1 VGSFGGLCAVC
12 GVAAALETLGQGW
25 LEKGKIFLKQSFTLM
40 ILSSFVLSA
49 SLAGARAQGASQ
61 AVLTVEVVNETPSGT
76 PVTGDPVFVHIYDH
90 GQVLRTLEGRVGADG
105 KAVFENVPTGDKIAA
120 VPRSKHNNMMFSGNT
135 VALVAAKDAFSA
147 RISVF
152 DVSTDKSSLSIRMHH
167 LMIESTVD
175 TLVFTEFMQL
185 ANSSNMAVTSKEEE
199 GKDQGV
205 VLEIKLPKGFK
216 DLEAVSYFEEHALVV
231 TDEGFYDT
239 MAVPPG
245 EHQVS
250 FTYTLDITSKTM
262 DIVKGI
268 TLPTSKLV
276 VFAELGQAELLG
288 LGEAKNRA
296 TSTAGTEIKYYT
308 RDKVAA
314 GEEIT
319 FQLAGLTV
327 RNSGPSAWVI
337 LAVVF
342 GVVMV
347 VVVLRLRPGKT

>member
-1 VGSFGGLCAVC
+1 M
-12 GVAAALETLGQGW
+12 
-25 LEKGKIFLKQSFTLM
+25 KGEVFLKQLLAVM
-40 ILSSFVLSA
+40 ILSSFVLPA
-49 SLAGARAQGASQ
+49 SLAGAGAHGATQG
-61 AVLTVEVVNETPSGT
+61 VLTVEVVNETANGT
-76 PVTGDPVFVHIYDH
+76 DVTGDPVFVYIYDH
-90 GQVLRTLEGRVGADG
+90 GQLLSTLEEKVGADG

-120 VPRSKHNNMMFSGNT
+120 VPRSKHSNMMFSGTT
-135 VALVAAKDAFSA
+135 VALVAAKSTFSS
-147 RISVF
+147 RVLVF

-167 LMIESTVD
+167 LMIKSTANA
-175 TLVFTEFMQL
+175 LMFTEFMQL
-185 ANSSNMAVTSKEEE
+185 VNSSNMAVTSKEEQ
-199 GKDQGV
+199 GKDEGV

-216 DLEAVSYFEEHALVV
+216 DLEAKEYFEEQALVV

-276 VFAELGQAELLG
+276 VFAQLGTAELRG
-288 LGEAKNRA
+288 LGEVVNRA
-296 TSTAGTEIKYYT
+296 TSDAGTEMKYYT
-308 RDKVAA
+308 REKLAA
-314 GEEIT
+314 GEEIAL
-319 FQLAGLTV
+319 QLAGFTV
-327 RNSGPSAWVI
+327 SNSGPPAWVI

-347 VVVLRLRPGKT
+347 VVVLRLRPGKN

>member
-1 VGSFGGLCAVC
+1 MAISGLL
-12 GVAAALETLGQGW
+12 VA
-25 LEKGKIFLKQSFTLM
+25 
-40 ILSSFVLSA
+40 A
-49 SLAGARAQGASQ
+49 SLAGEAARSTSQG
-61 AVLTVEVVNETPSGT
+61 VLTVEVVNETANGT
-76 PVTGDPVFVHIYDH
+76 AVTGDPVFVHIYDH
-90 GQVLRTLEGRVGADG
+90 GQVLRTLEGKVGADG

-135 VALVAAKDAFSA
+135 VALVAAKSAFSA
-147 RISVF
+147 RVPVF

-185 ANSSNMAVTSKEEE
+185 VNSSNMAVTSKEEE

-216 DLEAVSYFEEHALVV
+216 DLEVQSYFEEQAMVV
-231 TDEGFYDT
+231 TSEGFYDT

-250 FTYTLDITSKTM
+250 FKYTLEITSETM

-288 LGEAKNRA
+288 LGEAKNQA
-296 TSTAGTEIKYYT
+296 TTATGSEVKYYT
-308 RDKVAA
+308 RDNVAA

-327 RNSGPSAWVI
+327 SNSGLSAWVI

-342 GVVMV
+342 GVLMV
-347 VVVLRLRPGKT
+347 VVVLRLRPGKS